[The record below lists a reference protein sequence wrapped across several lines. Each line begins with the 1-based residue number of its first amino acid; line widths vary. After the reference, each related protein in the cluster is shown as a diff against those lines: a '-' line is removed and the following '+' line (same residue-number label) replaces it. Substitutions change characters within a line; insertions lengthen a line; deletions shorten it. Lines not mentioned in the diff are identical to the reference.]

1 MDKSTFGLVLEGGG
15 AKGSYHLGAYKA
27 MVEEGL
33 IPSAVV
39 GTSIGALNA
48 ALIAQG
54 DWDVIYDLWNNMSLS
69 KILDIDANQI
79 KKLKKYNFSID
90 GFKYFAGY
98 LHKSIEDG
106 GLDTGRIRKLLE
118 GMVNEEKLRKS
129 KMDFGLVTISLS
141 ELKPYELFKKEIPK
155 GKIID
160 YLMASSN
167 FPIFK
172 REIIDDKKFIDG
184 GIFDN
189 SPIQPLKSKGYKSL
203 IVIRTHGLGIN
214 RHTSVKGLD
223 VTWINPS
230 DELGGTLD
238 FSKETC
244 QRNLNLGYYDAM
256 KTFRHLYGK
265 KYYFKPV
272 NNELLLINQ
281 LLEMPP
287 NVVKDLASMLGVSET
302 YSHSRMILEGILP
315 RIASLLNIPGSSPYE
330 EIIEIACEEAA
341 AKIGLDRF
349 KIYTLDGMINE
360 LRAKHHFS
368 QKTSISKWLN
378 MPFGSEIFQAAFKN
392 KLVEEVILKVIH
404 LPENNSNALF

>member
-1 MDKSTFGLVLEGGG
+1 MVKKTFGLVLEGGG

-54 DWDVIYDLWNNMSLS
+54 DWDVIYDLWNNMSIS
-69 KILDIDANQI
+69 KILDIDDNQI
-79 KKLKKYNFSID
+79 EKLQKNNFSID
-90 GFKYFAGY
+90 GFKYFAKY
-98 LHKSIEDG
+98 LHKSIEDD
-106 GLDTGRIRKLLE
+106 GLDTSRIRKLLE
-118 GMVNEEKLRKS
+118 SMVDEDKLRKS
-129 KMDFGLVTISLS
+129 SMDFGLVTISLS
-141 ELKPYELFKKEIPK
+141 EMKPYELFKKEIPD
-155 GKIID
+155 GKMVD

-172 REIIDDKKFIDG
+172 REVIDDKKFIDG

-189 SPIQPLKSKGYKSL
+189 IPIQPLKSKGYKKF

-230 DELGGTLD
+230 DDLGGTLD
-238 FSKETC
+238 FSQETC
-244 QRNLNLGYYDAM
+244 QNNLKLGYYDAL
-256 KTFRHLYGK
+256 KTFRPLYGK
-265 KYYFKPV
+265 KYYFKPI
-272 NNELLLINQ
+272 NNESLLINQ
-281 LLEMPP
+281 LLEIPS
-287 NVVKDLASMLGVSET
+287 NVVKDLANMLGVSET

-315 RIASLLNIPGSSPYE
+315 KIADLLNIPNNSPYE
-330 EIIEIACEEAA
+330 EILEIACEEAA
-341 AKIGLDRF
+341 SMVGLERF
-349 KIYTLDGMINE
+349 KIYTLDEMINE
-360 LRAKHHFS
+360 LRTKHQFS
-368 QKTSISKWLN
+368 PKTSISKWLK

-404 LPENNSNALF
+404 LPEDSSALF